1 MGTRGPAPKREGQ
14 RRRRNKPDTPVEHV
28 AGAGAPEP
36 PPLDLPNAHHLAV
49 DLYDALRNSAEAAYL
64 TPAAWQRA
72 RVSALVLSQQLAS
85 GKPSAVM
92 YSALQADWKA
102 LLIDAGELRRLGIEI
117 GKAEAVDTDELAAV
131 SALDEFRASRSG

>member
-28 AGAGAPEP
+28 ANTAPPEP
-36 PPLDLPNAHHLAV
+36 PPLDLPDCHPLAAA
-49 DLYDALRNSAEAAYL
+49 LYDALRTSPESAYL
-64 TPAAWQRA
+64 TPASWQRA
-72 RVSALVLSQQLAS
+72 RVSALVLSQQLTS

-131 SALDEFRASRSG
+131 SALDEFRAARSG